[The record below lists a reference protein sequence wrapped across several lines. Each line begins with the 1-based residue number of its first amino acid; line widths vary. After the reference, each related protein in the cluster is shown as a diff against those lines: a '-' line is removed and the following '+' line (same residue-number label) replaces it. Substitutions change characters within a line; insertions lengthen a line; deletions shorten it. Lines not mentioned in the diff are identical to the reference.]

1 MIKPRKVPMRICVA
15 CRERIPKRELVRLVR
30 TPAGEVVVDPTGKK
44 AGRGAYICL
53 RRECLRKALQGKR
66 LEKSL
71 ECPLSSA
78 VIAAL
83 TALVEEREQIHSQM

>member
-1 MIKPRKVPMRICVA
+1 MIKPRKIPMRICVA
-15 CRERIPKRELVRLVR
+15 CREKCPKRDLVRVVR
-30 TPAGEVVVDPTGKK
+30 TPQGEVAVDLTGKK

-71 ECPLSSA
+71 EHPLSTA
-78 VIAAL
+78 VVAEL
-83 TALVEEREQIHSQM
+83 TALVEEREQTQSG